1 MVSGIRFT
9 CAAIVLLTVTQLFS
23 QSSKNFQLGLDG
35 GFGIN
40 KRFTKVADDYSESE
54 KWTSNK
60 REVVSFFPQYGVHF
74 SWLPN
79 ENWKFQAGLRWTKKG
94 FESKPFTQAH
104 VGIQPPE
111 RSYSGRVSYL
121 EIPLSARYTY
131 FQFKDWKLFASA
143 GFACGFKLD
152 AKYTENGIYTTHTE
166 SNTYEDN
173 SARKFMLNLST
184 AAGLNY
190 AFHSKFNLDFS
201 LEYQQSILP
210 AYEAPNLLVL
220 GYDVKTYFWTLIPKI
235 GLNCR
240 L

>member
-1 MVSGIRFT
+1 MVSRIRFT
-9 CAAIVLLTVTQLFS
+9 IAAIALLTIIPLFS
-23 QSSKNFQLGLDG
+23 QPSINFELGMDG
-35 GFGIN
+35 GLGIN
-40 KRFTKVADDYSESE
+40 YRFTKAVDDYSESE
-54 KWTSNK
+54 KWSRNK
-60 REVVSFFPQYGVHF
+60 REVVSFLPQFGAHF

-79 ENWKFQAGLRWTKKG
+79 EKWNFQGGLRWTSRG
-94 FESKPFTQAH
+94 FESKPFQQAH

-111 RSYSGRVSYL
+111 QSYSKRVSYL

-173 SARKFMLNLST
+173 SARKFMLNLFT

-210 AYEAPNLLVL
+210 AYEAPNLLVVE
-220 GYDVKTYFWTLIPKI
+220 YDVKTYFWTLIPKI
-235 GLNCR
+235 GVNYKL
-240 L
+240 